1 MNNLKDKISSINKKD
16 LLRGISGTLIII
28 LVLIANGFMSFITV
42 GFDFSKILTASYWA
56 SFSILLASEL
66 SVLFGM
72 YLIQKGRDLKKK
84 KITDIQDEIDG
95 QRKTIYA
102 LDKVADAENW
112 LKEVYNYQIKLDIY
126 EDKIK
131 SLYEKLHCVDPQ
143 KSDKNYDKKKLEFDK
158 TTQKKQELLKQLDYV
173 KKDRKR
179 ISLIVNKGDAN
190 EISKLSEELN
200 TDEYKFRTI
209 KLHYKPIYWGNL
221 LSDVE
226 ETRTKPASAFFDEK
240 RELTASVM
248 KYVATGLIS
257 AGFVS
262 CLIFPTFNS
271 LGWNTVLSLLINL
284 VTLIVFMIKG
294 IGLSNKIILG
304 KYYKALESRKSIYT
318 KMLKDLGISK
328 IVIEDEDTNET
339 ENVG

>member
-1 MNNLKDKISSINKKD
+1 MNLKNKINSINKKD

-42 GFDFSKILTASYWA
+42 GFAFEKILTASYWA

-84 KITDIQDEIDG
+84 KITDIQDEIDK
-95 QRKTIYA
+95 QRRTIYV
-102 LDKVADAENW
+102 LDKVAVAVNW
-112 LKEVYNYQIKLDIY
+112 LKDVYNYQIKLDLY

-131 SLYEKLHCVDPQ
+131 SIYESLRVKEPQ
-143 KSDKNYDKKKLEFDK
+143 KEDKNYNKKKIKYDKIMAQKTQLLE
-158 TTQKKQELLKQLDYV
+158 QLDFI

-179 ISLIVNKGDAN
+179 LNLIINKSDTHEIAELN
-190 EISKLSEELN
+190 ETLN
-200 TDEYKFRTI
+200 TDKYKFRTAKI
-209 KLHYKPIYWGNL
+209 HYKPIYWGNL

-226 ETRTKPASAFFDEK
+226 ETKTKPVSAFFDEK
-240 RELTASVM
+240 IELTKSVS
-248 KYVATGLIS
+248 KYIATGLLS

-271 LGWNTVLSLLINL
+271 LGWNTVLSLLVNL

-318 KMLKDLGISK
+318 KMLKDLGVSK
-328 IVIEDEDTNET
+328 IVIEDEDVNET
-339 ENVG
+339 ENLG